1 MGPIYHRTSPSH
13 RSSVHVSA
21 SANADARP
29 QFGKGAEKRVV
40 ITGMGVVSSLGH
52 DPDELYDNLL
62 AGKSGISLIE
72 GFDTSKMQ
80 PRIFLFSPSLLLF
93 SSFFEYRFVLKFDLF
108 FA

>member
-1 MGPIYHRTSPSH
+1 MPKLNLILTLFLLLFPGVNLIVGPIYHRASPSH
-13 RSSVHVSA
+13 RSSVKVSA
-21 SANADARP
+21 SANADSRP

-72 GFDTSKMQ
+72 GFDTSK
-80 PRIFLFSPSLLLF
+80 
-93 SSFFEYRFVLKFDLF
+93 
-108 FA
+108 

>member
-13 RSSVHVSA
+13 RGSVHVSA

-80 PRIFLFSPSLLLF
+80 PRMFLFSPSLLLF

>member
-1 MGPIYHRTSPSH
+1 MLNLILTLFLLFFPGVNLIVGPIYHRASPSH
-13 RSSVHVSA
+13 RSSVKVSA
-21 SANADARP
+21 SANGDSRP

-72 GFDTSKMQ
+72 GFDTSK
-80 PRIFLFSPSLLLF
+80 
-93 SSFFEYRFVLKFDLF
+93 
-108 FA
+108 